1 MRDLKDVLLKDFDG
15 VDLVLKF
22 GELKDIAKYN
32 LRTLLRFEHEAIDI
46 MEDYNSYIDYIIDE
60 VNDMFKNTPY
70 LFSKLIYGNYLGAG
84 DEAID
89 NYSAN
94 INLFCYL
101 IVVFNYR
108 ISQSEIKFQEDYAK
122 YGFIDLFN
130 NLNKLLKSKYS
141 SKISE
146 VIEKCM
152 NNSDYYESRAME
164 DDTWKEMLENDKYFL
179 MFLNMKAE
187 IRKDLLNDFISIFPK
202 KEYVDYMKHLIPLSA
217 AVAEILAANII
228 YTEYPK
234 SNGTRLS
241 DFYFKDITDEYVKT
255 VLD

>member
-32 LRTLLRFEHEAIDI
+32 LRTLLRFEHEEIDI
-46 MEDYNSYIDYIIDE
+46 LEDYGSYIDHIMDR
-60 VNDMFKNTPY
+60 VNDTFKNTPY
-70 LFSKLIYGNYLGAG
+70 LFSKLMYGNYLGAG
-84 DEAID
+84 EEAIS
-89 NYSAN
+89 NYTAN

-101 IVVFNYR
+101 IIIFNYN
-108 ISQSEIKFQEDYAK
+108 ISQSKIKFQEDYVK

-146 VIEKCM
+146 VIENYM
-152 NNSDYYESRAME
+152 NKYDYYYSMAME
-164 DDTWKEMLENDKYFL
+164 DETWREMMENDKYFL

-217 AVAEILAANII
+217 AVAEISAANII

-241 DFYFKDITDEYVKT
+241 DFYFKDITDDYVKT

>member
-32 LRTLLRFEHEAIDI
+32 LRTLLRFEHEEIDI
-46 MEDYNSYIDYIIDE
+46 IEDYNNHIDYIINE

-70 LFSKLIYGNYLGAG
+70 LFSKLMYGNYLGAG
-84 DEAID
+84 EEAID
-89 NYSAN
+89 NYSDN

-108 ISQSEIKFQEDYAK
+108 ISQSGIKFQEDYAK

-130 NLNKLLKSKYS
+130 NLNKFLKSKYS

-146 VIEKCM
+146 VIEDCM
-152 NNSDYYESRAME
+152 NKSDCYYYRAME

-241 DFYFKDITDEYVKT
+241 DFYFKDITDDYVKT

>member
-32 LRTLLRFEHEAIDI
+32 LRTLLRFEHEEIDI
-46 MEDYNSYIDYIIDE
+46 MEDYNSHIDYIMDE

-70 LFSKLIYGNYLGAG
+70 LFSKLMYGNYLGAG
-84 DEAID
+84 EEAID

-108 ISQSEIKFQEDYAK
+108 MTNSSIKFQEYYAK

-130 NLNKLLKSKYS
+130 NLNKFLKGKYS
-141 SKISE
+141 VKISE
-146 VIEKCM
+146 VIENCM
-152 NNSDYYESRAME
+152 NKSDYYYSRATE

-187 IRKDLLNDFISIFPK
+187 IRKDLLNDFISVFPK
-202 KEYVDYMKHLIPLSA
+202 KDYVDYMKHLIPLSA

-241 DFYFKDITDEYVKT
+241 DFYFKDITDDYVKT

>member
-22 GELKDIAKYN
+22 GELKDVAKYN
-32 LRTLLRFEHEAIDI
+32 LRTLLRFEHEEIDI
-46 MEDYNSYIDYIIDE
+46 IEDYNNHIDYIINE

-70 LFSKLIYGNYLGAG
+70 LFSKLMYGNYIGVG
-84 DEAID
+84 EEAID

-108 ISQSEIKFQEDYAK
+108 MTNSSIKFQEYYAK

-130 NLNKLLKSKYS
+130 NLNKFLKSKYS
-141 SKISE
+141 VKISE
-146 VIEKCM
+146 VIENCM
-152 NNSDYYESRAME
+152 NKSDYYYSRAME

-187 IRKDLLNDFISIFPK
+187 IRNDLLNDFISIFPK

-241 DFYFKDITDEYVKT
+241 DFYFKDITDDYVKT

>member
-32 LRTLLRFEHEAIDI
+32 LRTLLRFEHEEIDI
-46 MEDYNSYIDYIIDE
+46 IEDYNNHIDYIMNE

-70 LFSKLIYGNYLGAG
+70 LFSKLMYGNYLGAG
-84 DEAID
+84 EEALD
-89 NYSAN
+89 RYSAN

-108 ISQSEIKFQEDYAK
+108 MTNSSIKFQEYYAK

-130 NLNKLLKSKYS
+130 NLNKFLKSKYS
-141 SKISE
+141 AKISE
-146 VIEKCM
+146 VIENCM
-152 NNSDYYESRAME
+152 NKSDYYYSRAME

-187 IRKDLLNDFISIFPK
+187 IRKDLLNDFISVFPK

-228 YTEYPK
+228 YTEYPN
-234 SNGTRLS
+234 SNSTRLS
-241 DFYFKDITDEYVKT
+241 DFYFKDTTDDYVKT

>member
-1 MRDLKDVLLKDFDG
+1 M
-15 VDLVLKF
+15 
-22 GELKDIAKYN
+22 
-32 LRTLLRFEHEAIDI
+32 
-46 MEDYNSYIDYIIDE
+46 
-60 VNDMFKNTPY
+60 
-70 LFSKLIYGNYLGAG
+70 YGNYLGAG
-84 DEAID
+84 EEAID
-89 NYSAN
+89 KYSAN

-108 ISQSEIKFQEDYAK
+108 MTNSSIKFQEYYAK

-130 NLNKLLKSKYS
+130 NLNKFLKSKYS
-141 SKISE
+141 AKISE
-146 VIEKCM
+146 VIENCM
-152 NNSDYYESRAME
+152 NKSDYYYSRAME

-187 IRKDLLNDFISIFPK
+187 IRKDLINDFISVFPK
-202 KEYVDYMKHLIPLSA
+202 KDYVDYMKHLIPLSA

-241 DFYFKDITDEYVKT
+241 DFYFKDITDDYVKT

>member
-32 LRTLLRFEHEAIDI
+32 LRTLLRFEHEEIDI
-46 MEDYNSYIDYIIDE
+46 IEDYNNHIDYIINE

-70 LFSKLIYGNYLGAG
+70 LFSKLMYGNYLGAG
-84 DEAID
+84 EEAID

-108 ISQSEIKFQEDYAK
+108 MTNSSIKFQEYYAK

-130 NLNKLLKSKYS
+130 NLNKFLKSKYS
-141 SKISE
+141 VKISE
-146 VIEKCM
+146 VIENCM
-152 NNSDYYESRAME
+152 NKSDYYYSRAME

>member
-32 LRTLLRFEHEAIDI
+32 LRTLLRFEHEEIDI
-46 MEDYNSYIDYIIDE
+46 MEDYNSHIDYIMDE

-70 LFSKLIYGNYLGAG
+70 LFSKLMYGNYLGAG
-84 DEAID
+84 EEVID

-108 ISQSEIKFQEDYAK
+108 MTNSSIKFQEYYAK

-130 NLNKLLKSKYS
+130 NLNKFLKSKYS
-141 SKISE
+141 VKISE
-146 VIEKCM
+146 VIENCM
-152 NNSDYYESRAME
+152 NKSDYYYSRAME

-187 IRKDLLNDFISIFPK
+187 IRKDLLNDFISVFPK
-202 KEYVDYMKHLIPLSA
+202 KDYVDYMKHLIPLSA

-241 DFYFKDITDEYVKT
+241 DFYFKDITDDYVKT

>member
-22 GELKDIAKYN
+22 DELKDIAKYN
-32 LRTLLRFEHEAIDI
+32 LRTLLRFEHEEIDI
-46 MEDYNSYIDYIIDE
+46 IEDYNNHIDYIMNE
-60 VNDMFKNTPY
+60 VDDMFKNTPY
-70 LFSKLIYGNYLGAG
+70 LFSKLMYGNYLGAG
-84 DEAID
+84 EEALD
-89 NYSAN
+89 RYSAN

-108 ISQSEIKFQEDYAK
+108 MTNSSIKFQEYYAK

-130 NLNKLLKSKYS
+130 NLNKFLKSKYS
-141 SKISE
+141 VKISE

-241 DFYFKDITDEYVKT
+241 DFYFKDITDDYVKT